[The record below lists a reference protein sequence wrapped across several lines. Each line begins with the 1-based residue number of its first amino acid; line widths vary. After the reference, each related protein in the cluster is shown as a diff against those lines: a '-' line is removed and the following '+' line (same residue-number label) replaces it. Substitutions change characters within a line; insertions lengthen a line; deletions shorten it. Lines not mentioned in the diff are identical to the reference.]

1 MPDEDRTAVTNGWEA
16 RASGAETVWLPT
28 ADEMGNLDRVAVASG
43 ATTERTLIEAAGR
56 EVARRVQ
63 AHWPVGSVAAVV
75 GRGHNGADALVALR
89 TLHAWGRDVRAV
101 LASSTPPD
109 PDVLIGWDI
118 SLETPDSLADA
129 CSGASI
135 ILDGILGTGVTGAP
149 REPQASLI
157 EHLNRIDVPVAA
169 VDGPSGA
176 DFSTG
181 AVAGAC
187 VRATVTVSLGWP
199 NIGLL
204 RHPTREYCGRIE
216 CVEIGFPPPSSPMGA
231 RAITGR
237 WVARTLIARA
247 PNAHKGRAGYLVLV
261 AGQSGMAG
269 AAVLGS
275 RAALRGGVGILK
287 VVGDPANR
295 EVLQRTCPGAI
306 YVSWEDEEEWTGAVQ
321 WAGALAIGPGLGR
334 SAARRGL
341 VERVLESRGSRPVV
355 LDADGLS
362 VFEGDLDRLSNLL
375 APTDVVT
382 PHPGELAKLTG
393 ESLESILADPPG
405 AATAAAD
412 ALGCTVLLK
421 GSPSWVAESGQ
432 PLRVSTTGGPEV
444 ASGGTGD
451 VLTGLIGAYLAVGMA
466 PADASAAALWL
477 IGVAAGG
484 SSEPS
489 GHLAADIPDR
499 LPAVRARVADLET
512 PRGPVIFVS
521 EG

>member
-1 MPDEDRTAVTNGWEA
+1 MPDERGTAVTTDREA
-16 RASGAETVWLPT
+16 WAAGAETVWLPT
-28 ADEMGNLDRVAVASG
+28 AAEMVELDRVAVAGG

-56 EVARRVQ
+56 EIAHRVQ
-63 AHWPVGSVAAVV
+63 AHWPEGSVVAVV
-75 GRGHNGADALVALR
+75 GSGHNGADALVALR
-89 TLHAWGRDVRAV
+89 TLHAWGRNVRAI
-101 LASSTPPD
+101 LASSSSPE

-118 SLETPDSLADA
+118 SLQEPDALPEA
-129 CSGASI
+129 CVGAAV

-157 EHLNRIDVPVAA
+157 EQLNSFDIPVAA

-181 AVAGAC
+181 AVAGVC
-187 VRATVTVSLGWP
+187 IRATLTVTLGWP
-199 NIGLL
+199 NVGLL
-204 RHPTREYCGRIE
+204 RHPAREYCGRIE

-247 PNAHKGRAGYLVLV
+247 PDAHKGRAGYLALI

-269 AAVLGS
+269 AAVLGA

-287 VVGDPANR
+287 VVGDAANR

-306 YVSWEDEEEWTGAVQ
+306 YVSWADEDDWIRAVQ
-321 WAGALAIGPGLGR
+321 WAGALAIGPGLGL
-334 SAARRGL
+334 SDERRDL
-341 VERVLESRGSRPVV
+341 VEKILGSRGSRPVV

-362 VFEGDLDRLSNLL
+362 LFEGDVDRLSPLL

-382 PHPGELAKLTG
+382 PHPGELARLTG
-393 ESLESILADPPG
+393 TSIESILADPPG
-405 AATAAAD
+405 AAKAAAED
-412 ALGCTVLLK
+412 LGCTVLLK

-432 PLRVSTTGGPEV
+432 PLRASTTAGPEV

-451 VLTGLIGAYLAVGMA
+451 VLTGLIGAYLAAGMA
-466 PADASAAALWL
+466 AADAAAAALWL
-477 IGVAAGG
+477 IGIAAGR
-484 SSEPS
+484 SLEPS
-489 GHLAADIPDR
+489 GHLASDIPDR
-499 LPAVRARVADLET
+499 LPGVRARVSALGS
-512 PRGPVIFVS
+512 PGGPVIFVS
-521 EG
+521 EP